1 MNDENIVKKTL
12 SKVTHQG
19 KWQIADNIDIDC
31 YVTSDKLRLL
41 SLRGTARAMDLKG
54 GGSGGLLRNLKAKWI
69 QPYLSDHLREW
80 ILGAETDS
88 ISKISAV
95 SGPAFI
101 PFEASLFVDVCKA
114 YIQARNDGILNELKN
129 KTPKTQKGHNTVKY
143 HQSLTLDSGIPHLD
157 KHLVSVI
164 TLMKISDN
172 WDDFMYFFNK
182 SYSSNVQLQFN
193 FKD

>member
-114 YIQARNDGILNELKN
+114 YIQARNDGILNESQTKIADRLLGIMSAFAKVGIISIVDEITGYQEQRADDELQKILKN
-129 KTPKTQKGHNTVKY
+129 
-143 HQSLTLDSGIPHLD
+143 I
-157 KHLVSVI
+157 
-164 TLMKISDN
+164 
-172 WDDFMYFFNK
+172 
-182 SYSSNVQLQFN
+182 
-193 FKD
+193 